1 MTRTLFTRYS
11 VNPHSGHQY
20 GLRKLDPDADAELL
34 HRWVTHPKAA
44 FWMMRDADVDT
55 VRREYRGIVEHPHRD
70 AVIGTLDGEPAFL
83 VERYD
88 PAHVELAGLFPA
100 VRGDVGMH
108 FLCAPTD
115 APVHGFTRAVLG
127 TILAWLFSDPE
138 VDRVVVEPDVRNTA
152 VHALNKAAGFEPVRI
167 ITKPEKEALLSV
179 FTRARFETE
188 SQRSAEQDAVSHL
201 TPEAWAEANRLL
213 VRKAL
218 AEFAHERLITPE
230 PAARPGSYTV
240 RSDDGTVEYRFAAR
254 LLALDHWLIDAD
266 GITRHRGR
274 GHEAELPLDAV
285 DFCLEFSGS
294 LGLSEPVLPVY
305 LEEITAT
312 LAGRAYRL
320 GKPHVGVRELVTS
333 GFQAIETEM
342 TEGHP
347 CFVANSGRL
356 GFGIDDY
363 HAYAPE
369 TANPVRLLWLAAHRD
384 QATFTGGEGIDYAS
398 FIRAELGEA
407 VLARFAD
414 TLAGLGL
421 SLTEY
426 YLIPV
431 HPWQWWNKLSVTF
444 AGEVAARRLVCLGP
458 GDDVYLAQQSVRTF
472 FNVGSPAKH
481 YVKTALSVVNMG
493 FMRGLSAAY
502 MVATPAINDWLA
514 DLVARDEILRSSGL
528 SVIRERAAVGYRHRQ
543 YEAATDRYS
552 PYRKMLAALW
562 RESPVPGLAPGR
574 RLATMASL
582 VHTDRDGRSFAAA
595 LIEESG
601 LAPEVWLRRYL
612 NAYLI
617 PLLHC
622 FYAYDLA
629 FMPHG
634 ENVILVLDGGTVE
647 RAIFKDIAE
656 EIAVLDPAVTLPE
669 AVRRIQV
676 EVPERLRLLSIF
688 TDVFD
693 CFFRHLAAVLTAAD
707 VLDQRLF
714 WRTVA
719 EAVRDY
725 QDRAPHLA
733 AKFRRYDLFAPE
745 FPLSCLNRL
754 QLRDN
759 RQMIDLAD
767 PTAAL
772 RFAGDLRNP
781 LADLPDF
788 PDVPGGFR

>member
-1 MTRTLFTRYS
+1 MTRTLFARF
-11 VNPHSGHQY
+11 HSGHWY
-20 GLRKLDPDADAELL
+20 GLRNLDPDADAELL

-44 FWMMRDADVDT
+44 FWMMRDADVAT
-55 VRREYRGIVEHPHRD
+55 VRREYRAIIEDPHRD
-70 AVIGTLDGEPAFL
+70 AFVGTVDGEPAFL

-88 PAHVELAGLFPA
+88 PAHVELAGLFQA
-100 VRGDVGMH
+100 QRGDVGMH
-108 FLCAPTD
+108 FLCAPADT
-115 APVHGFTRAVLG
+115 PLHGFTRAVLG
-127 TILAWLFSDPE
+127 TILAWLFADPE
-138 VDRVVVEPDVRNTA
+138 VGRVVVEPDVRNTA
-152 VHALNKAAGFEPVRI
+152 VHALNKAAGFEPVRT

-179 FTRARFETE
+179 CTRARFETM

-201 TPEAWAEANRLL
+201 TPRAWAAATRMLI
-213 VRKAL
+213 RKAL

-230 PAARPGSYTV
+230 PAARPGRYTV
-240 RSDDGTVEYRFAAR
+240 RGDDGTVEYRFAAR

-266 GITRHRGR
+266 GITRHRGDV
-274 GHEAELPLDAV
+274 ELPLDAV

-294 LGLSEPVLPVY
+294 LRLSEQVLPVY

-320 GKPHVGVRELVTS
+320 GKPHLGANELVKA
-333 GFQAIETEM
+333 GFQVIETAM

-384 QATFTGGEGIDYAS
+384 HATFTGGDGIDYAS
-398 FIRAELGEA
+398 FIRAELGEE

-414 TLAGLGL
+414 TMERLGL
-421 SLTEY
+421 SLTDY
-426 YLIPV
+426 FLIPV
-431 HPWQWWNKLSVTF
+431 HPWQWWNKLSMTF
-444 AGEVAARRLVCLGP
+444 AGEVAGGRLVCLGP
-458 GDDVYLAQQSVRTF
+458 GDDEYLAQQSVRTF
-472 FNVGSPAKH
+472 FNVGAPAKH

-493 FMRGLSAAY
+493 FLRGLSTAY
-502 MVATPAINDWLA
+502 MAATPAINDWLA
-514 DLVARDEILRSSGL
+514 DLVARDEILRSTRL
-528 SVIRERAAVGYRHRQ
+528 TVLRECAAVGYRHRQ
-543 YEAATDRYS
+543 YEAATGRYS

-562 RESPVPGLAPGR
+562 RESPVPGLEPGR

-582 VHTDRDGRSFAAA
+582 LHTDRDGRSFAAA
-595 LIEESG
+595 LVEESG
-601 LAPEVWLRRYL
+601 LAPEVWLRHYL
-612 NAYLI
+612 NAYLT

-656 EIAVLDPAVTLPE
+656 EIVVMDPAVALPA

-693 CFFRHLAAVLTAAD
+693 SFFRHLAAVLITAG
-707 VLDQRLF
+707 VLDQRAF

-719 EAVRDY
+719 ECARDY

-733 AKFRRYDLFAPE
+733 AKFRRYDLFASE

-767 PTAAL
+767 PGAAL
-772 RFAGDLRNP
+772 QFAGSLRNP
-781 LADLPDF
+781 LA
-788 PDVPGGFR
+788 GGPLR